1 MSEAL
6 QVRVI
11 QAALGFIGDDVDGI
25 PGPRTVAVFQDLVA
39 RVRAGGTVPVS
50 VVMGSKGWK
59 FTARIDGA
67 DLVVENC
74 RATCFGGT
82 ADPQDSGDT
91 ASGISTRDPKVLGVA
106 LPMNGK
112 HFTGLNA
119 AEHAA
124 LDGSPIPRI
133 PWKTIVRVESGGISH
148 DFPVIDLGPAKRT
161 GNAIDLTIAAAR
173 KFKPNATATNFS
185 ATVSYRIL
193 GGARYVGR

>member
-6 QVRVI
+6 QIRVI

-25 PGPRTVAVFQDLVA
+25 PGPRTVSAFQDLVA
-39 RVRAGGTVPVS
+39 RVRAGKAESGRVLQ
-50 VVMGSKGWK
+50 GAAGWK
-59 FTARIDGA
+59 FTARIDRD

-74 RATCFGGT
+74 RATCFGGV

-106 LPMNGK
+106 LPMNGN
-112 HFTGLNA
+112 HFTGLSP
-119 AEHAA
+119 AEHTA

-133 PWKTIVRVESGGISH
+133 PWKTVVRVESGGVSL
-148 DFPVIDLGPAKRT
+148 DFPVIDFGPAKRT

-173 KFKPNATATNFS
+173 KFNPKATATNFA

-193 GGARYVGR
+193 GGARFVRG